1 MSSDWPLLTFSDA
14 PFSIIDGDRGTNYP
28 KQHDFSATGH
38 CLFLNAG
45 NVTKDGFSFTDC
57 AFISEEK
64 DLSLRKGKL
73 QRHDIVLT
81 TRGTVGNVAYYSDG
95 IKFESIRINSG
106 MVIFRPDSSKILPYY
121 LYLFLRSCSFAEQV
135 KSLTSGSAQ
144 PQLPIRDMN
153 RITIPVPSLEIQAEI
168 CFLLGAVD
176 DRIALLRET
185 NATLEAIAQALF
197 KSWFV
202 DFDPVHANAGTQAP
216 SLPPE
221 IQALFPATFTDSSQG
236 PIPDGWEWRDLADV
250 TEILNG
256 FAFKS
261 EDYVTK
267 EDGIFVLRTTNF
279 SDSGF
284 AVKLEKDVHLPE
296 SFLESHKKYLCQPF
310 DFHLV
315 MVGASVGHTSLLL
328 PHLLPAFRNQNMWCF
343 RERTGFPS
351 KFFIHE
357 VVKANITDAL
367 RSTSGSAREFFRKGD
382 FGARKVL
389 VPNNPVLSIFEEHV
403 ALLKGRL
410 AINSEKIEYL
420 SEARDALLPRLIS
433 GQLRLPEPEQAIA
446 AITD

>member
-1 MSSDWPLLTFSDA
+1 MSSEW
-14 PFSIIDGDRGTNYP
+14 
-28 KQHDFSATGH
+28 KSATLGET
-38 CLFLNAG
+38 CLKITDGAHNSPAS
-45 NVTKDGFSFTDC
+45 VTDGKPMASVKDLTRFGVNLKSARLISQEDFELLVKQGCKPSLGDVLIAKDGNSALDTVCSVDSELDAVLLSSVAILRPNPELLDSHFLKFYLSSPDVIDYLK
-57 AFISEEK
+57 ANFISGAAIPRVV
-64 DLSLRKGKL
+64 LRDFKK
-73 QRHDIVLT
+73 
-81 TRGTVGNVAYYSDG
+81 
-95 IKFESIRINSG
+95 
-106 MVIFRPDSSKILPYY
+106 
-121 LYLFLRSCSFAEQV
+121 
-135 KSLTSGSAQ
+135 
-144 PQLPIRDMN
+144 
-153 RITIPVPSLEIQAEI
+153 AEI
-168 CFLLGAVD
+168 SLPPLGEQKKIASVFQALD

-221 IQALFPATFTDSSQG
+221 IQALFPATFTDSPQG
-236 PIPDGWEWRDLADV
+236 PIPEGWEWRDLADV

-261 EDYVTK
+261 EDYVSK

-284 AVKLEKDVHLPE
+284 AVKLEKDVYLPE
-296 SFLESHKKYLCQPF
+296 NFLESHKKYLCQPF

-343 RERTGFPS
+343 REKTGFPS

-389 VPNNPVLSIFEEHV
+389 VPNNSVLSIFEEHV
-403 ALLKGRL
+403 SLLKGRL
-410 AINSEKIEYL
+410 AVNSEKIEYL
-420 SEARDALLPRLIS
+420 SETRDTLLPRLIS
-433 GQLRLPEPEQAIA
+433 GQLRLPE